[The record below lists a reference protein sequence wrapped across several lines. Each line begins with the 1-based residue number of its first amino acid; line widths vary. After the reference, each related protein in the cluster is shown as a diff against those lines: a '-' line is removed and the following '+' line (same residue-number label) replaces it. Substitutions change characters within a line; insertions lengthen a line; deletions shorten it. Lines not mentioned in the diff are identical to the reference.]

1 MAINSNVP
9 DRLAREAL
17 ATGGMRRPLQGQD
30 VLETDPRQLDLE
42 LLPKAE
48 LDAIEQVTPTDTEE
62 IEVAVLG
69 WATCQQDYY
78 RVLKKRLAA
87 PCRRKKT
94 CSTNHAKVL
103 RRLEAE
109 GMVPPE
115 QAPPVLEPDG
125 TCHRR

>member
-42 LLPKAE
+42 LLPEAE

-62 IEVAVLG
+62 IEVPCLAVGHLP
-69 WATCQQDYY
+69 TRFY
-78 RVLKKRLAA
+78 RVLKKRRPCSVAERGRAQQIARGAA
-87 PCRRKKT
+87 TPREEELCQR
-94 CSTNHAKVL
+94 
-103 RRLEAE
+103 
-109 GMVPPE
+109 
-115 QAPPVLEPDG
+115 
-125 TCHRR
+125 

>member
-42 LLPKAE
+42 LLPEAE

-69 WATCQQDYY
+69 HAGPLAN
-78 RVLKKRLAA
+78 RVLQGGKEMVGRALSPKEDVFNKSQEVLQRL
-87 PCRRKKT
+87 R
-94 CSTNHAKVL
+94 
-103 RRLEAE
+103 
-109 GMVPPE
+109 
-115 QAPPVLEPDG
+115 
-125 TCHRR
+125 